1 MSELA
6 KQRKEESEWSAE
18 IKFLSGDNIMNGP
31 KNVVLCTK
39 IHLISVLREVIYKS
53 RSLKNLGDRMRP
65 MATDFEAS
73 CSVMSC
79 GTSDTE
85 AIRPLN
91 IWPVV

>member
-18 IKFLSGDNIMNGP
+18 IKFLSRDNIMNGP

-53 RSLKNLGDRMRP
+53 RSLKNSRPPILKHLALSCHVVRATPKLYDRLIYGRLYKP
-65 MATDFEAS
+65 
-73 CSVMSC
+73 
-79 GTSDTE
+79 G
-85 AIRPLN
+85 
-91 IWPVV
+91 

>member
-1 MSELA
+1 MP
-6 KQRKEESEWSAE
+6 RPE

-65 MATDFEAS
+65 MASDFEAPFALS
-73 CSVMSC
+73 CH
-79 GTSDTE
+79 
-85 AIRPLN
+85 
-91 IWPVV
+91 VVRATPKLYDRLIYGRLYKPG

>member
-18 IKFLSGDNIMNGP
+18 PEIKFLSRDNIMNGP

-53 RSLKNLGDRMRP
+53 RSLKNSWPPILKHLALSCHVVRATPKLYDRLIYGRLCKP
-65 MATDFEAS
+65 
-73 CSVMSC
+73 
-79 GTSDTE
+79 G
-85 AIRPLN
+85 
-91 IWPVV
+91 